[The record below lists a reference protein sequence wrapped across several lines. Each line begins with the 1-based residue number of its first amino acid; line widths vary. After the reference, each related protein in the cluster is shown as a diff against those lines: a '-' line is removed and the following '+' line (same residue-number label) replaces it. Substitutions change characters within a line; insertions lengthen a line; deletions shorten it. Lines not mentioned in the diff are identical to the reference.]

1 MKLSMMSYTLAR
13 RPGFTLPGM
22 FAMAKDLQ
30 LEGVDMVTLYDHPAR
45 EIRTMA
51 ADHDLPIVAYTFF
64 AGEMAKDSDIERQP
78 GVDKAKTGIDTAV
91 ELGAPVVMLPPAPPA
106 DCRDAKRCRD
116 NYIKGLQKIADY
128 ATQAKV
134 ILTVENFPGLYS
146 PFVTAD
152 DFLAARAEVPSLM
165 LTFDNGNA
173 ASGEDVA
180 ASFTKV
186 APYVAHAHFKDWKIR
201 PDAAEGWRP
210 MRDGRYYQAAL
221 IGEGNIDQK
230 ATVAA
235 MKKAGYSKYINIEYE
250 GNDYSGDEAM
260 RRAVGYL
267 RQIIAEA

>member
-13 RPGFTLPGM
+13 LPGFSVPGM
-22 FAMAKDLQ
+22 FTMAKELQ
-30 LEGVDMVTLYDHPAR
+30 LEGVDMVTLYGHSAR
-45 EIRTMA
+45 EIRNMA
-51 ADHDLPIVAYTFF
+51 ADHDLPIVAYTFP
-64 AGEMAKDSDIERQP
+64 AGEMGKDSEQERQI
-78 GVDKAKTGIDTAV
+78 GVDKAKVGIDTAV
-91 ELGAPVVMLPPAPPA
+91 ELGAPVVMIPPGPPA

-128 ATQAKV
+128 ALQAQV
-134 ILTVENFPGLYS
+134 ILTVENFPGQYS

-152 DFLAARAEVPSLM
+152 DFLAARAEVPGLM

-186 APYVAHAHFKDWKIR
+186 APYVVHAHFKDWKIR
-201 PDAAEGWRP
+201 TDPAEGWRL

-230 ATVAA
+230 ATIAA
-235 MKKAGYSKYINIEYE
+235 MKKAGYDKYINVEYE
-250 GNDYSGDEAM
+250 GNAYSGEEAM
-260 RRAVGYL
+260 RRAVRYL
-267 RQIIAEA
+267 RELLAES